1 MAWLDVKGR
10 DIGGGAIGAPFQSNP
25 TFGAVSFLDGPFQ
38 VGGAGNTSVTPES
51 VSAPTMPQG
60 YRSPADLQYGGLY
73 GSSSSGI
80 SPWLLII
87 GGLAAVAFFFLR
99 HR

>member
-60 YRSPADLQYGGLY
+60 YRSPADLRYGGLQDA
-73 GSSSSGI
+73 SISGL

-87 GGLAAVAFFFLR
+87 AGLGLVAFFFLR
-99 HR
+99 RH

>member
-60 YRSPADLQYGGLY
+60 YRSPADLRYGGLQ
-73 GSSSSGI
+73 GASSSGL

-87 GGLAAVAFFFLR
+87 AGLAAVAFFFLR
-99 HR
+99 RH